1 MGLETRRRAVR
12 PALVVVALGAA
23 LSGCGLPQDGYGR
36 PNPYSYSSPG
46 YYSSPS
52 YYSSHRNHHRSESHH
67 RPSSQ
72 PRTENSTQQRLQQHW
87 INQAQRP
94 R

>member
-1 MGLETRRRAVR
+1 MR
-12 PALVVVALGAA
+12 PALALAALGAA
-23 LSGCGLPQDGYGR
+23 LSGCGLPQYGYGR
-36 PNPYSYSSPG
+36 SDSYSYGSPS

-52 YYSSHRNHHRSESHH
+52 YYRSHHRSENHH

-72 PRTENSTQQRLQQHW
+72 PRSDNNTQQRLQQHW